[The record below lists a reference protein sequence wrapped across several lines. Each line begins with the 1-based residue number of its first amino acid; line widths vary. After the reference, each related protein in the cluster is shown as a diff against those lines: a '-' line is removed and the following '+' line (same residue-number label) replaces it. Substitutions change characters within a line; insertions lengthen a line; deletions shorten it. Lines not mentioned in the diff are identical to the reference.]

1 MQDIVIF
8 LDGYVPQLRAA
19 TYAVT
24 LIVFLLNIRLWFYVK
39 KLIPDSPT
47 DIQGAN
53 IRFIMLSAMLL
64 LLYYAGSGM
73 ILLLCFLI
81 NLANIFVIKKM
92 TNLIIRR
99 SYSFYITDNV
109 MGDRKDLQRP
119 DLEGLPLF
127 FLEPSFD
134 GFLDSCPFFNDEDK
148 KTIRAKSAA
157 LEKERSRKSVFD

>member
-1 MQDIVIF
+1 MQDFIIW
-8 LDGYVPQLRAA
+8 LDGYVLPLRAA
-19 TYAVT
+19 AYAVT
-24 LIVFLLNIRLWFYVK
+24 LIVFLLNSRRWFYAK

-53 IRFIMLSAMLL
+53 IRFIMLSAMFL
-64 LLYYAGSGM
+64 LLYYASSGM

-92 TNLIIRR
+92 TNLITRR

-109 MGDRKDLQRP
+109 MGDRKNLQRP

-157 LEKERSRKSVFD
+157 LEKERSEKSVFD

>member
-8 LDGYVPQLRAA
+8 LDGYVLPLRVAA
-19 TYAVT
+19 YAVT
-24 LIVFLLNIRLWFYVK
+24 LIVFLLNIRLWFYAK
-39 KLIPDSPT
+39 KLTPDSST

-64 LLYYAGSGM
+64 LLYYASSGM

-81 NLANIFVIKKM
+81 NTMNIFVIKKM

-109 MGDRKDLQRP
+109 MGDKKELTRP
-119 DLEGLPLF
+119 DLISLPLF

-134 GFLDSCPFFNDEDK
+134 GFLDSCPFFSDEDK
-148 KTIRAKSAA
+148 KIIKAQSAA
-157 LEKERSRKSVFD
+157 LEKERGEKSVFS

>member
-8 LDGYVPQLRAA
+8 LDGYVLPLRAA
-19 TYAVT
+19 AYVVT
-24 LIVFLLNIRLWFYVK
+24 IIVCLLNLRLWLYAK
-39 KLIPDSPT
+39 KLTPDSPT
-47 DIQGAN
+47 NIQGAN

-81 NLANIFVIKKM
+81 NLTNIFVIKKM

-109 MGDRKDLQRP
+109 MGDRKELTRP
-119 DLEGLPLF
+119 DLENLPLF

-134 GFLDSCPFFNDEDK
+134 NFLDSCFFFSNEDK
-148 KTIRAKSAA
+148 EKIKAKSTA
-157 LEKERSRKSVFD
+157 LEKERGQKPVF

>member
-1 MQDIVIF
+1 MQDIIIW
-8 LDGYVPQLRAA
+8 LDGYMFPLRAA
-19 TYAVT
+19 AYAVT
-24 LIVFLLNIRLWFYVK
+24 LIVFLLNIRLWFYAK
-39 KLIPDSPT
+39 KLTPDSPT

-53 IRFIMLSAMLL
+53 IRFILLSAMLL

-81 NLANIFVIKKM
+81 NTMNIFVIKKM

-109 MGDRKDLQRP
+109 MGDKKELTRP
-119 DLEGLPLF
+119 DLISLPLF

-134 GFLDSCPFFNDEDK
+134 GFLDSCPFFSDEDK
-148 KTIRAKSAA
+148 KIIKAKSAA
-157 LEKERSRKSVFD
+157 LEKERGEKSVFS

>member
-1 MQDIVIF
+1 MQDIIIW
-8 LDGYVPQLRAA
+8 LDGYVLPLRAA
-19 TYAVT
+19 AYAVT

-64 LLYYAGSGM
+64 LLYYADSGI
-73 ILLLCFLI
+73 ILLMCLI
-81 NLANIFVIKKM
+81 VSLTNIFIIKKM
-92 TNLIIRR
+92 TNLITRR
-99 SYSFYITDNV
+99 SYSFYITDNL

-127 FLEPSFD
+127 FLEPSFND
-134 GFLDSCPFFNDEDK
+134 FLDGCSFFSDEDK

-157 LEKERSRKSVFD
+157 LEKERSGKSVFD

>member
-8 LDGYVPQLRAA
+8 LDGYVLPLRAA
-19 TYAVT
+19 AYAVT
-24 LIVFLLNIRLWFYVK
+24 MTVVLLNLRQWIYAKKITPCSPTVIPGIKIRL
-39 KLIPDSPT
+39 
-47 DIQGAN
+47 
-53 IRFIMLSAMLL
+53 IMLSAMLL
-64 LLYYAGSGM
+64 LLYYAGSGI
-73 ILLLCFLI
+73 ILLMCFLI
-81 NLANIFVIKKM
+81 NTINIFIIKKM
-92 TNLIIRR
+92 TNLITRR
-99 SYSFYITDNV
+99 SYSFYITDNL

-157 LEKERSRKSVFD
+157 LEKKRNKKPSFS

>member
-1 MQDIVIF
+1 MQDFIIW
-8 LDGYVPQLRAA
+8 LDGYMFPLRAA
-19 TYAVT
+19 AYAVT
-24 LIVFLLNIRLWFYVK
+24 LIVFLLNIRLWFYAK
-39 KLIPDSPT
+39 KLTPDSPT

-81 NLANIFVIKKM
+81 NTMNIFVIKKM

-109 MGDRKDLQRP
+109 MGDKKELTRP
-119 DLEGLPLF
+119 DLISLPMF

-134 GFLDSCPFFNDEDK
+134 GFLDSCPFFSDEDK
-148 KTIRAKSAA
+148 KIIKAKSAA
-157 LEKERSRKSVFD
+157 LEKERGEKSVFS